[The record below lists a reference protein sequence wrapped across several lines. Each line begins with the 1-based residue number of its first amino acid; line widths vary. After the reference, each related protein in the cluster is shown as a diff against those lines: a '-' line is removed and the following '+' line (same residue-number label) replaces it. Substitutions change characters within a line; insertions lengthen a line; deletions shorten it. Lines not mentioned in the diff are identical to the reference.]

1 MTIAQSRWSS
11 WTCFR
16 ICPRRRTR
24 KGSRWDAETSSA
36 WHLEAFVI
44 YTPIL
49 EKPIQYLCQ
58 GKTYYGAMANS
69 CCCDDHRT
77 MLRRPS
83 QQYALNPNRSI
94 GCYALIKP
102 SFCHMFR
109 RFSVTMEPHC
119 ALKPAKHLFKNKGY
133 YHHNANDRFGLK
145 HG

>member
-1 MTIAQSRWSS
+1 MVMLTIPYIIKDV
-11 WTCFR
+11 FDE
-16 ICPRRRTR
+16 RRRITR
-24 KGSRWDAETSSA
+24 LTQFINPKQISLLS
-36 WHLEAFVI
+36 LYQV
-44 YTPIL
+44 
-49 EKPIQYLCQ
+49 
-58 GKTYYGAMANS
+58 KTHYGAMANS

-83 QQYALNPNRSI
+83 QQYALNPNRST